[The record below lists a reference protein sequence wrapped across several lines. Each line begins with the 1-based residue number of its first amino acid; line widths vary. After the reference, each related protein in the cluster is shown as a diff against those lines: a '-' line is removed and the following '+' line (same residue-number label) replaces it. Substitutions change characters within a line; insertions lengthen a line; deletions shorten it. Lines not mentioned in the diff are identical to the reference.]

1 MNLGAKLKVNSS
13 FGVARL
19 LAKEVGA
26 RGCLPFAPT
35 PVDKWAKSL
44 IYIEV
49 GVGARGAACSCVHLA
64 PTPT

>member
-1 MNLGAKLKVNSS
+1 MNLGAKVKVNSRS
-13 FGVARL
+13 GMARL

-26 RGCLPFAPT
+26 RGCLQFAPT

-44 IYIEV
+44 IYNKVE
-49 GVGARGAACSCVHLA
+49 VGARGAACSCVHLA